1 MKQHQRP
8 CSAKKTKQNLFYMF
22 FVKFQSEVNTEKQIL
37 QLSQRKARLV
47 RKLEEMLLRV
57 QSPDFMTKVPAHVR
71 QQTDRKVSTWF

>member
-1 MKQHQRP
+1 MY
-8 CSAKKTKQNLFYMF
+8 LFYMF
-22 FVKFQSEVNTEKQIL
+22 FVKFQSGVNIENQIL

-71 QQTDRKVSTWF
+71 QQTDRKVSTWL